1 MLSATDLYE
10 LTIRSVEDASR
21 RAIPQTLRWR
31 EIERE
36 RVARCTTDHL
46 TGPDRQVLLD
56 KMRKAAE
63 GGEKQCQL
71 LAFPSDACTD
81 RGRRISSRQ
90 SDWSATLQ
98 GKAADIYKFWDEDLR
113 PQGFGLAAEVIS
125 FPGGKPGDIGLT
137 VQWG

>member
-10 LTIRSVEDASR
+10 LRMTSVEEAR
-21 RAIPQTLRWR
+21 RKAIAQSVHWS
-31 EIERE
+31 EIESE
-36 RVARCTTDHL
+36 RVTRCTTDHL
-46 TGPDRQVLLD
+46 TGPDRPLLLD

-90 SDWSATLQ
+90 PDWSATLQ
-98 GKAADIYKFWDEDLR
+98 GKASDIYKFWNEDLR
-113 PQGFGLAAEVIS
+113 PQGFGLVAEVIS
-125 FPGGKPGDIGLT
+125 FPGGMPGDIGLT
-137 VQWG
+137 VRWG